1 MTTANRLTDI
11 AIKTLKPKAHHYTV
25 SDGKGLSLRVYP
37 SGRKVWQVRKMSD
50 GKAVFIS
57 LGTYPDISL
66 AEARSLAQEQC
77 RALAAQNEKAKLSEE
92 LTLQEAFEL
101 WLQSKT
107 IRDSSAQVYRCRF
120 KHLEPLAEVNL
131 AQITPMQV
139 RATFASVLAKGYFIA
154 AHRAAAMLASI
165 ERFACG
171 LGLVETPR
179 LQYVALTIATPP
191 TKHFRTMAAQDLPEL
206 YKGLSTSFTVGYM
219 SQNERRFFL
228 IITLMLFTLLRSHE
242 AVSLKWEHVDLDG
255 LCIIIPA
262 QIMKKKRE
270 YRIPITTQLRKLLIE
285 CKASSKGEFVL
296 YTKQSAAHKPLNRL
310 IFRRILARAKVLDK
324 MTVHGVRSMARS
336 YFAEQGFDFIASEY
350 CLAHQVENATQLS
363 YQRTDYLEQ
372 RRVIMQKW
380 CDYVESCYQPYFIL

>member
-1 MTTANRLTDI
+1 MGATNRLTDI
-11 AIKTLKPKAHHYTV
+11 AIRALKPKAHHYTV

-37 SGRKVWQVRKMSD
+37 NGHKAWQVRKMSN
-50 GKAVFIS
+50 GKAVFTT
-57 LGTYPDISL
+57 LGSYPDISL

-77 RALAAQNEKAKLSEE
+77 KALVAQNEKATLSEE
-92 LTLQEAFEL
+92 LPLQEVFEL

-107 IRDSSAQVYRCRF
+107 IRDSSAQAYRCRF
-120 KHLEPLAEVNL
+120 KHLEPLAETNL

-139 RATFASVLAKGYFIA
+139 RTVFATVLAKGHFIA
-154 AHRAAAMLASI
+154 AHLAAAMLASI

-179 LQYVALTIATPP
+179 LQYVALTIVPPP

-206 YKGLSTSFTVGYM
+206 YKGLSTSFTVGYK
-219 SQNERRFFL
+219 SKNQRRFFL

-242 AVSLKWEHVDLDG
+242 AVSLKWEYIDLDG
-255 LCIIIPA
+255 LCITIPA
-262 QIMKKKRE
+262 QVMKKKRE

-296 YTKQSAAHKPLNRL
+296 YTKQSAAQKPLNRL
-310 IFRRILARAKVLDK
+310 IFRHILARAKVLDK
-324 MTVHGVRSMARS
+324 MTIHGVRSMARS

-380 CDYVESCYQPYFIL
+380 CDYVESCYLPYFVL

>member
-1 MTTANRLTDI
+1 MAATNRLTDI
-11 AIKTLKPKAHHYTV
+11 AIRALKPRAHHYTI

-37 SGRKVWQVRKMSD
+37 SGRKVWQARKMSD

-77 RALAAQNEKAKLSEE
+77 RALAAQNEKAQSSEKLALREI
-92 LTLQEAFEL
+92 FEL

-107 IRDSSAQVYRCRF
+107 IRASTVQIYRNKFR
-120 KHLEPLAEVNL
+120 HLEPLAEVNL
-131 AQITPMQV
+131 AQITPMQA
-139 RATFASVLAKGYFIA
+139 RAAIAPVLAKGHFVA
-154 AHRAAAMLASI
+154 AHQATEMLASI

-171 LGLVETPR
+171 LGLVECPR

-191 TKHFRTMAAQDLPEL
+191 TRHFRTMSAQNLPEL
-206 YKGLSTSFTVGYM
+206 YEGLAMSFTDNHKSK
-219 SQNERRFFL
+219 SQRRFFL
-228 IITLMLFTLLRSHE
+228 TITLLLFTLLRSHE
-242 AVSLKWEHVDLDG
+242 AVSLKWEYVDLDN
-255 LCIIIPA
+255 LCIIVPA

-270 YRIPITTQLRKLLIE
+270 HRIPITTQLRKLLVE
-285 CKASSKGEFVL
+285 YRDSSKGEFII
-296 YTKQSAAHKPLNRL
+296 QGRQGAAQEPISRI
-310 IFRRILARAKVLDK
+310 IFRHIFTRANVLDK

-380 CDYVESCYQPYFIL
+380 CDYVESCYLPYFVL